1 MTVIVGLITTIAA
14 CFPALVMRLLDF
26 VALYG
31 LILMPM
37 GAIIFIDFWVFPKI
51 GLKSNIAELRQL
63 NFNWAAG
70 LTWFF
75 TLGICLVI
83 NQFIGIEIFFLG
95 LPGWFIAVF
104 LYIGLSYL
112 LQQKQISAVKKII

>member
-83 NQFIGIEIFFLG
+83 NQFIGIE
-95 LPGWFIAVF
+95 FIAVF

-112 LQQKQISAVKKII
+112 LQQKQISAAKKII